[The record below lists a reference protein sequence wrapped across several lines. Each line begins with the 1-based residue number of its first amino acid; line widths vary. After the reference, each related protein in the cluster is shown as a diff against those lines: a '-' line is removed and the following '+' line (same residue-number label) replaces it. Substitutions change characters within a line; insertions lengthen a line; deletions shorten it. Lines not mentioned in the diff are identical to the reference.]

1 LATEVS
7 TESTPDAYQD
17 PDTYRP
23 CLHPAYTNAVE
34 SSSQVAVRSSST
46 REGKVRIFAPAF
58 AMLVGVRVH
67 SERALL
73 YKANHDSCHVFC
85 IVCAGQVGGVLTKI
99 YNIYL

>member
-67 SERALL
+67 SELCIQSELCCIRRATIAAM
-73 YKANHDSCHVFC
+73 YFTSSSCRP
-85 IVCAGQVGGVLTKI
+85 GGGF
-99 YNIYL
+99 N